1 MENIAKIWGDY
12 MTCDDATLNMGDIEK
27 ARVMIWSSQ
36 VSTINC
42 IMNLEFDR
50 RMHEVE
56 IREIS
61 YEDVFCSEVK
71 PKSDVRV
78 GARWLE
84 NVVGG
89 DLSSHAPEPFDEKT
103 QRQRKLIEEGE

>member
-12 MTCDDATLNMGDIEK
+12 MTCDDATLNMRDIEK
-27 ARVMIWSSQ
+27 ARVTIWSSQ

-56 IREIS
+56 IRENS
-61 YEDVFCSEVK
+61 YEDVFSEVE
-71 PKSDVRV
+71 PKFDIRV
-78 GARWLE
+78 GAGWSK
-84 NVVGG
+84 NVVGD
-89 DLSSHAPEPFDEKT
+89 DLST
-103 QRQRKLIEEGE
+103 QASEL